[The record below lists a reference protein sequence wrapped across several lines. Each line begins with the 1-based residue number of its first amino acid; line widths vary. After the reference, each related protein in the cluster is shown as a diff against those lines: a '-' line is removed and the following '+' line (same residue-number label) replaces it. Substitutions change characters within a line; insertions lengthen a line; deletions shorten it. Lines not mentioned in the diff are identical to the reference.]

1 MNLNDVKQVSIS
13 RKKAKRLGR
22 GIGSG
27 QGKTSGKGH
36 KGQNARSGS
45 SRPRAFEGGTM
56 PLYRR
61 IPKRGFN
68 NERFSDKH
76 IVVNVEDLNALS
88 EGQTV
93 SLAELVKAGIIKAN
107 KGVKYVKILGNG
119 ELKVQKLKVKVHK
132 ISKSAKE
139 KIENNQGTVKLVPLT
154 SANTDKNKNKKK

>member
-1 MNLNDVKQVSIS
+1 MDLNDIKQVPIS
-13 RKKAKRLGR
+13 RKKAKRIGR

-36 KGQNARSGS
+36 KGQNARSGT
-45 SRPRAFEGGTM
+45 SRSRAFEGGTM

-61 IPKRGFN
+61 LPKRGFN
-68 NERFSDKH
+68 NERFSDKYV
-76 IVVNVEDLNALS
+76 IVNVEELNALS
-88 EGQTV
+88 DGQTV
-93 SLAELVKAGIIKAN
+93 TLADLDKAGIVKAS
-107 KGVKYVKILGNG
+107 KDVKYVKILGNG

-154 SANTDKNKNKKK
+154 SANTNKKK

>member
-1 MNLNDVKQVSIS
+1 MNLNDVKQVPIS
-13 RKKAKRLGR
+13 RKKSKRLGR

-27 QGKTSGKGH
+27 QGKTAGKGH

-61 IPKRGFN
+61 LPKRGFN
-68 NERFSDKH
+68 NERF
-76 IVVNVEDLNALS
+76 IVNVEQLNALS
-88 EGQTV
+88 DGQTV
-93 SLAELVKAGIIKAN
+93 TLAELDKAGIVKAS

-139 KIENNQGTVKLVPLT
+139 KIENNQGTVKIVPLT
-154 SANTDKNKNKKK
+154 SDKDKNKKK

>member
-1 MNLNDVKQVSIS
+1 MNLNDVKQVPIS

-27 QGKTSGKGH
+27 QGKTAGKGH

-61 IPKRGFN
+61 LPKRGFN
-68 NERFSDKH
+68 NDRFSDKYV
-76 IVVNVEDLNALS
+76 IVNVEQLNALS
-88 EGQTV
+88 DGQTV
-93 SLAELVKAGIIKAN
+93 TLADLDKAGIVKAS

-139 KIENNQGTVKLVPLT
+139 KIENNQGTVKIVPLT
-154 SANTDKNKNKKK
+154 SDKDKNKKK